1 MRHHRRAASARGLG
15 KATAKL
21 MAEHGAQ
28 VVILDL
34 DKDAA
39 NAAARDIARS
49 GYGLACDV
57 TDLGACR
64 QAAETVLEY
73 SGRIDVLVNNAG
85 ISQPLKLM
93 DISQGDYDAVL
104 DVSLTRH
111 PQYEPGRDPDHAQ
124 PGAPGRSSAWPRSP
138 VSRAA
143 ASSAVPTTRPQK
155 PASSAS
161 PRRWR
166 ASLAPTSIRVNCI
179 APSLINTDITLG
191 KLSDERKAEIISGV
205 PLGRVG
211 EADDVAGVAV
221 FLASDL
227 SSYVTGA
234 TIDVNGGSL
243 APWLGE
249 TFAACTK
256 EELQERRPKKFGAR
270 WYASPT
276 SAAQA
281 ITAPPSRSPN
291 SWPCSTTGSST

>member
-1 MRHHRRAASARGLG
+1 MLLQDKVCVITGGASPRGLG

-34 DKDAA
+34 DKEAA
-39 NAAARDIARS
+39 NAAARDVAKS

-57 TDLGACR
+57 ADLDACR

-93 DISQGDYDAVL
+93 DISQDDYDKVL
-104 DVSLTRH
+104 DVSLRGTLNMSQAVT
-111 PQYEPGRDPDHAQ
+111 PTM
-124 PGAPGRSSAWPRSP
+124 RSRRAGSIICLASIAGQQGGGIFGGPHY
-138 VSRAA
+138 AA
-143 ASSAVPTTRPQK
+143 AKAGVIGLGKAMARELGPDQ
-155 PASSAS
+155 
-161 PRRWR
+161 
-166 ASLAPTSIRVNCI
+166 IRVNCI
-179 APSLINTDITLG
+179 APSLIDTDIVKGQMT
-191 KLSDERKAEIISGV
+191 DERRAEIIKGI

-227 SSYVTGA
+227 SSYVTGT

-243 APWLGE
+243 
-249 TFAACTK
+249 F
-256 EELQERRPKKFGAR
+256 R
-270 WYASPT
+270 
-276 SAAQA
+276 
-281 ITAPPSRSPN
+281 
-291 SWPCSTTGSST
+291 

>member
-1 MRHHRRAASARGLG
+1 MLLKDKVCVITGGASPRGLG

-34 DKDAA
+34 NKDAA

-57 TDLGACR
+57 ANLDACR
-64 QAAETVLEY
+64 QTAETILEH

-93 DISQGDYDAVL
+93 DIRQEDYDAVL
-104 DVSLTRH
+104 DVSLRGTLNMSQAVTPTMRA
-111 PQYEPGRDPDHAQ
+111 RRS
-124 PGAPGRSSAWPRSP
+124 GAIVCLASVAGQQGGGIFGGPHY
-138 VSRAA
+138 AA
-143 ASSAVPTTRPQK
+143 AKAGVVG
-155 PASSAS
+155 
-161 PRRWR
+161 
-166 ASLAPTSIRVNCI
+166 LAKAMARELGADGIRVNCI
-179 APSLINTDITLG
+179 APSLIDTDITLG
-191 KLSDERKAEIISGV
+191 KLSDERKAEIIAGV
-205 PLGRVG
+205 PLGRIG

-243 APWLGE
+243 LRG
-249 TFAACTK
+249 
-256 EELQERRPKKFGAR
+256 
-270 WYASPT
+270 
-276 SAAQA
+276 
-281 ITAPPSRSPN
+281 
-291 SWPCSTTGSST
+291 